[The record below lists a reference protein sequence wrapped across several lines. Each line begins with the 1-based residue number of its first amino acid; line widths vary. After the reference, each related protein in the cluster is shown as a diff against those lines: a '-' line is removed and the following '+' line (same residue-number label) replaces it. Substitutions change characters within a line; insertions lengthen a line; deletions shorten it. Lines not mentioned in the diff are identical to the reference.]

1 MFAGRCAGIVWIRGG
16 QKMIMVL
23 VSIINLIALGVSS
36 FSLGMSIAMWLF
48 TSSPTKKLKK
58 KEKGKTK

>member
-1 MFAGRCAGIVWIRGG
+1 
-16 QKMIMVL
+16 MIMVL